1 MKLLIAVDMEGITGV
16 VSWDHVDPH
25 QAEYQRFRRLMTD
38 DVNAA
43 IAGAAEAGADDIQ
56 VSDGHWNS
64 GNILIEE
71 LDSRARLN
79 TGTPAPFSM
88 VQGVQHGVDAVFFI
102 GYHARIGTPN
112 AILDHTWSA
121 SRVANLWLN
130 DRLVGETGL
139 NASVCGAFGAPVLL
153 VSGDQSV
160 AAEAQEWIPGV
171 ETAIVKQACGR
182 FAAQCLPPAESHP
195 LIRNAAQRAIERWKN
210 GQAPAPL
217 DAGSPVNLRVQFHN
231 TQMADMAV
239 LMPGAT
245 RLDGRT
251 IEFQSSNAATAYCAF
266 RTAVS
271 LANL

>member
-16 VSWDHVDPH
+16 VDWNHVTPTH
-25 QAEYQRFRRLMTD
+25 AEYQRFRRLMTA

-43 IAGAAEAGADDIQ
+43 IAGAAEAGVTDIQ

-71 LDSRARLN
+71 LDSRALLN
-79 TGTPAPFSM
+79 TGTPSPYSM

-130 DRLVGETGL
+130 GRLVGETGL
-139 NASVCGAFGAPVLL
+139 NAAVCGAFGAPVLL
-153 VSGDQSV
+153 VSGDQAV
-160 AAEAQEWIPGV
+160 AAEAQEWIPGI

-182 FAAQCLPPAESHP
+182 FAAQCLPPAESQQ
-195 LIRNAAQRAIERWKN
+195 LIRNAARRTIERFQAKN
-210 GQAPAPL
+210 SPAPL
-217 DAGSPVNLRVQFHN
+217 IFAPVTLRVEFHY
-231 TQMADMAV
+231 TQMADMAS

-251 IEFQSSNAATAYCAF
+251 IEFQANDAPAALCSF